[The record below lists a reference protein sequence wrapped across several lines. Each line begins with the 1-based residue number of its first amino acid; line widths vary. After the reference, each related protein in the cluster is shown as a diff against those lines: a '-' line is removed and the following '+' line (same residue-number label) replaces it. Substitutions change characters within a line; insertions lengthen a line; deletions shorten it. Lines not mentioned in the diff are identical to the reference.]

1 MRHGDAMIHRTPSGQ
16 ALCKAAAPARMRRIA
31 SAPGA
36 LYDVVR
42 DVTTEVQLEAMA
54 RTPILAAGTCFSS
67 ANRQFPVDLIDG
79 DGGDTKDADA
89 ETETYAAVASCLALP
104 PDGECTRLITSYR
117 FTADAGGGSSA
128 LTGDRSADTVDRW
141 MRAWLRRRKRSTG
154 LHPAAPDEEGDDE
167 DDRRL

>member
-1 MRHGDAMIHRTPSGQ
+1 
-16 ALCKAAAPARMRRIA
+16 MRRIA

-36 LYDVVR
+36 LYYVVR

-67 ANRQFPVDLIDG
+67 ANRQFPVDLI
-79 DGGDTKDADA
+79 GGDTNDA
-89 ETETYAAVASCLALP
+89 EAQAQAQAAVASCLALP
-104 PDGECTRLITSYR
+104 PDGECTRQITSYR
-117 FTADAGGGSSA
+117 YTADAGGGST

-141 MRAWLRRRKRSTG
+141 MRAWLRRRKRSTR
-154 LHPAAPDEEGDDE
+154 LHPAAPDEEGDEEEGDDE

>member
-1 MRHGDAMIHRTPSGQ
+1 MLPRTPSGQ
-16 ALCKAAAPARMRRIA
+16 ALCKAAVPARMRRIA

-36 LYDVVR
+36 LYDIVR

-67 ANRQFPVDLIDG
+67 ANRQFPVDLIG
-79 DGGDTKDADA
+79 TKDAVADA
-89 ETETYAAVASCLALP
+89 QAAVASCLALP
-104 PDGECTRLITSYR
+104 PDGECTRPLTPYR
-117 FTADAGGGSSA
+117 YTVDDGGGGSA
-128 LTGDRSADTVDRW
+128 LTGDRSAGTVDRW

-154 LHPAAPDEEGDDE
+154 LHPAAPDEEGDD